1 MSKKLVILLP
11 LLLLALSWLPR
22 DLYAQGPQN
31 RDIGFGLIVGE
42 PFGGTIKYWL
52 HDDQAI
58 VGSIGSSYFRSA
70 PRIGLDYQW
79 SFDLLNTSVIR
90 PYVGP
95 GIVVGISRGTY
106 YWSVKGKTADND
118 YINIGNLGV
127 TGFAARAVFG
137 ISVMPSRMPFEFFI
151 EGAPLLGVVPKID
164 LGFDVGIGVRFYP

>member
-1 MSKKLVILLP
+1 MSKKLVIIP
-11 LLLLALSWLPR
+11 LLVIALGWLNG

-79 SFDLLNTSVIR
+79 NFDILNTSIIR
-90 PYVGP
+90 PYAGP

-106 YWSVKGKTADND
+106 YWSVKGKNADND
-118 YINIGNLGV
+118 YINIGNLSV
-127 TGFAARAVFG
+127 TGFATRAVIG
-137 ISVMPSRMPFEFFI
+137 INVIPNRMPFEFFI
-151 EGAPLLGVVPKID
+151 EGAPLLAVVPKID
-164 LGFDVGIGVRFYP
+164 LSFDVGIGVRFYP